1 MLNKIKSL
9 THIHVCIEFTVKW
22 MSKKRTNVHEHV
34 TNFRWKWT
42 KIQNQQNDQ
51 FMSFHFIKEHPF
63 NVSRTEKFFGIL
75 IRWLL
80 RNNIIFKYEYCILWF
95 RYTYVFAWDFYF
107 FLLSP
112 LIYNLCGILHVCEML
127 FFGEMCALVCIYA
140 IFVWCNKKWE
150 NTKKTYTNSIR

>member
-1 MLNKIKSL
+1 MHWVYSEMNVQKTNKCARTCYKFPMETNQNTKPTKWS
-9 THIHVCIEFTVKW
+9 IHVI
-22 MSKKRTNVHEHV
+22 
-34 TNFRWKWT
+34 
-42 KIQNQQNDQ
+42 
-51 FMSFHFIKEHPF
+51 SFHFIKEHPF

-140 IFVWCNKKWE
+140 ICVWCNKKWE
-150 NTKKTYTNSIR
+150 NTNKIYTNSIR